1 MEYSS
6 KTSIINLVPC
16 RWWWTIKAKLS
27 IHYQIG
33 LEHLWIIHSLIFY
46 KLINRILNDVLNY
59 HLNTLSLIK
68 PGLLAFNYDGK
79 TCMHALNE
87 DSHTYPLEIDDVII
101 DSHIESQNPE
111 LIRYFFIVICCH
123 FDLFLSPNSPKL

>member
-1 MEYSS
+1 M
-6 KTSIINLVPC
+6 TFL
-16 RWWWTIKAKLS
+16 
-27 IHYQIG
+27 
-33 LEHLWIIHSLIFY
+33 
-46 KLINRILNDVLNY
+46 

-79 TCMHALNE
+79 TCMHSLNE
-87 DSHTYPLEIDDVII
+87 DSHTYLLEIDDVII

-123 FDLFLSPNSPKL
+123 FDLFFLQIVQNCR